1 MQMKQNT
8 QAMNKNRIGLV
19 MIVKNESSVI
29 QRCLS
34 NTIGVID
41 EYLIVDTGSTD
52 NTIQLIKDFFAEYPE
67 IKGQVVSSV
76 WKNFGYNRTESLKF
90 AKELLN
96 VEWLLTI
103 DADMILVNDGFD
115 KSKLDSKIGAYQ
127 FYQKNGTL
135 KYANVR
141 LMNNKYNWQSIGVT
155 HEFLSSEED
164 SRKILEQLWIND
176 IGDGGAKGD
185 KFERDIKLLEQG
197 LIDEPNNVRY
207 MFYLANSYKDTQQW
221 EKAIKWYNERI
232 KRGGWI
238 EEVTCSYEYLGKC
251 YEGLGKLPQAVD
263 VWMEGYEKNPHRAEC
278 LYNAIRVL
286 RIQKKNHIAYHLL
299 ELAKKIPFPKN
310 DVLFVNHN
318 VYDHLIDTETTILAY
333 YADPNRDVRGIF
345 KELIANPKA
354 GYSNLISNYKFY
366 CKSIESFKIK
376 EIDIYPLVKDYLDA
390 DYYSSSPCIIKDND
404 NFIINVRNVS
414 YHLYDDGS
422 YKEINSSKTK
432 GNINTLNIFL
442 KLDDKF
448 NVIERKAFE
457 IEDYNQN
464 RINGIEDIKLINHNG
479 KVYFTGTKWLTY
491 NKIEIATGLYD
502 TNLSFLNYNLV
513 PSPLKRNVE
522 KNWVPFVF
530 DNELLYIYDWNPIA
544 IGKIENTEFKIIKQL
559 PKTLHNFR
567 GSTPGYEYDG
577 IIYFLVHC
585 VEYSMPRHYYHSIV
599 KIDAKTLEYI
609 DHSIL
614 FTFNDEKI
622 EYALGLIIEEKN
634 VIISHSK
641 WDKTSQIKFYEKEKL
656 FSDIFPR

>member
-1 MQMKQNT
+1 MKPKAQD
-8 QAMNKNRIGLV
+8 MNKTRIGLV

-52 NTIQLIKDFFAEYPE
+52 NTIQLIQDFFSQYPE
-67 IKGQVVSSV
+67 IQGRVISSE

-155 HEFLSSEED
+155 HEYLSSEEG
-164 SRKILEQLWIND
+164 SRKILEELWIND

-221 EKAIKWYNERI
+221 ENAIKWYNERI

-263 VWMEGYEKNPHRAEC
+263 AWMEGYEKNSHRAEC

-286 RIQKKNHIAYHLL
+286 RIQKKNHIAYYLL

-318 VYDHLIDTETTILAY
+318 VYEHLIDTETTILAY

-345 KELIANPKA
+345 KELIVNPKA
-354 GYSNLISNYKFY
+354 GYGNLISNYKFY
-366 CKSIESFKIK
+366 CKSLQNF
-376 EIDIYPLVKDYLDA
+376 EIQSIDFDNVLNLKGYNNSSPGLVKNDNGYLVNLRHVSYEIEKRTGSYLDA
-390 DYYSSSPCIIKDND
+390 KDKSPC
-404 NFIINVRNVS
+404 
-414 YHLYDDGS
+414 
-422 YKEINSSKTK
+422 KTV
-432 GNINTLNIFL
+432 NTLNSRIQF
-442 KLDDKF
+442 DKNF
-448 NVIERKAFE
+448 NLIESKTFTTP
-457 IEDYNQN
+457 DVNQ
-464 RINGIEDIKLINHNG
+464 RHVNGIEDIRLFGNSNKILYSGNQWQDYG
-479 KVYFTGTKWLTY
+479 KVKIVTG
-491 NKIEIATGLYD
+491 EYD
-502 TNLSFLNYNLV
+502 
-513 PSPLKRNVE
+513 RNVE
-522 KNWVPFVF
+522 QLQYSILESPINKQCEKNWSPFLRN
-530 DNELLYIYDWNPIA
+530 NEIEWIYDWSPISV
-544 IGKIENTEFKIIKQL
+544 GKIIDGQFKIVQTTNKIL
-559 PKTLHNFR
+559 NNFR
-567 GSTPGYEYDG
+567 GGSPGVIVGDQ
-577 IIYFLVHC
+577 IWFLTHC
-585 VEYSMPRHYYHSIV
+585 VEYSTPRRYYHSFVILD
-599 KIDAKTLEYI
+599 KNTLEYI
-609 DHSIL
+609 NHSKL
-614 FTFNDEKI
+614 FTFENQNIEFSVGMEIVDNNLIITHSTWDEKAYLKVYDLEKIKI
-622 EYALGLIIEEKN
+622 E
-634 VIISHSK
+634 
-641 WDKTSQIKFYEKEKL
+641 L
-656 FSDIFPR
+656 F